1 MFASENTFDEKSG
14 LLQSGK
20 RYKRTFESSTLGQ
33 DTESTPFSPAASE
46 PEETPSVG
54 NPPVTPQRRFAIPEN
69 PSQTESNPSTST
81 PIAGQSTPVS
91 SPLPTS
97 RPPPTPPRTTMAHM
111 TDDIKL
117 PVFKGTGSKD
127 PE

>member
-1 MFASENTFDEKSG
+1 MFASGNTFNEKSG

-20 RYKRTFESSTLGQ
+20 RYKRIFESSTLVQ

-46 PEETPSVG
+46 PKEIPFVG
-54 NPPVTPQRRFAIPEN
+54 NPLVTLQRRSVIPEN

-81 PIAGQSTPVS
+81 PVTGQSTPVS
-91 SPLPTS
+91 SPPPTS
-97 RPPPTPPRTTMAHM
+97 RPPPTPPRSTMAHM

-117 PVFKGTGSKD
+117 HVF
-127 PE
+127 